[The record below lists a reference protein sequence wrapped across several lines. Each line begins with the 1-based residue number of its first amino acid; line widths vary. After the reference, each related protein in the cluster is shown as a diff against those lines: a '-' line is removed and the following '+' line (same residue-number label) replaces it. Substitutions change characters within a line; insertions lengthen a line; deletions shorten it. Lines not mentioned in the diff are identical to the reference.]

1 MSECIR
7 ILFVDD
13 EVQMLTALSRI
24 FRGNH
29 YETHTANSGEEGINL
44 IKAHSFDVIISD
56 MRMPEMD
63 GAAFLAQTITLAP
76 DSRRILLT
84 GYSDQESTIR
94 AINEGQVHQYLTKP
108 WDNEELKQT
117 VEKEFAAK
125 QKLSNADLNSE
136 EQSRLKQ
143 QVDSVTSELANTRV
157 FADLAKD
164 ELLKQYNT
172 TIKMISNMVSQR
184 ISTPW
189 EMDNNVV
196 SHSVAIAKLIKLDNK
211 NITEIRNAARLYQIG
226 KMVFPDTILGKS
238 LNEMSP
244 DERAL
249 YNNFPST
256 GADMLAPL
264 STLDYAANI
273 IRYQNENMDGSG
285 MPDGLKGKEIPLGS
299 RIIRIVVDF
308 QQLIHGQQFTQSL
321 SFMDALEYMGKY
333 TSIKYDPILLQL
345 YTRFIQRLVKRDNVP
360 QDKLKHADE
369 LEPGLITTRDVITD
383 NGILLVAKGTTLTG
397 NLISK
402 LNLYQ
407 QRSAA
412 QIAVFVKAQEEPK
425 KESTTS

>member
-1 MSECIR
+1 MSDIIR

-13 EVQMLTALSRI
+13 EAQMLTALSRV
-24 FRGNH
+24 FRGKQ
-29 YETHTANSGEEGINL
+29 YDIHTANSGAEGIDL
-44 IKAHSFDVIISD
+44 IKEHSFDVIISD

-63 GAAFLAQTITLAP
+63 GATFLAQTITLSP

-94 AINEGQVHQYLTKP
+94 AINEGQVHQYMTKP
-108 WDNEELKQT
+108 WDNDELKQT

-125 QKLSNADLNSE
+125 QELSQADPNSE
-136 EQSRLKQ
+136 DQSLLKQ
-143 QVDSVTSELANTRV
+143 QVDSVASELANTRV

-196 SHSVAIAKLIKLDNK
+196 SHSVAMAKLIKLDAK

-226 KMVFPDTILGKS
+226 KMVLPDQILSKT
-238 LNEMSP
+238 LNEMAA
-244 DERAL
+244 DERTL
-249 YNNFPST
+249 YDTYPTT

-264 STLDYAANI
+264 STLDFAANI

-299 RIIRIVVDF
+299 RILRIVVDF

-333 TSIKYDPILLQL
+333 VSIKYDPVLLQL
-345 YTRFIQRLVKRDNVP
+345 YTRFIQRLIKRDNVP
-360 QDKLKHADE
+360 QDSLKHVDE
-369 LEPGLITTRDVITD
+369 LEAGLMTTRDVITET
-383 NGILLVAKGTTLTG
+383 GILLVAKGTTLTDT
-397 NLISK
+397 LISK

-412 QIAVFVKAQEEPK
+412 QIAVFVKPQEELET
-425 KESTTS
+425 ESENS

>member
-1 MSECIR
+1 MSDCIR

-13 EVQMLTALSRI
+13 EAQMLTALGRV
-24 FRGNH
+24 FRGKR
-29 YETHTANSGEEGINL
+29 YETHTANSGAEGIDL
-44 IKAHSFDVIISD
+44 IKSHKFDVIISD

-63 GAAFLAQTITLAP
+63 GAAFLAQTITLTP

-94 AINEGQVHQYLTKP
+94 AINEGQVHQYMTKP

-125 QKLSNADLNSE
+125 QELSKSDPNSE
-136 EQSRLKQ
+136 DQSILKQ
-143 QVDSVTSELANTRV
+143 QVESVASELANTRV

-172 TIKMISNMVSQR
+172 TIKMISNMLSQR

-196 SHSVAIAKLIKLDNK
+196 NHSVAMAKLIKLDNK

-226 KMVFPDTILGKS
+226 KMLFPDAILGKT
-238 LNEMSP
+238 LNEMNS
-244 DERAL
+244 DERAM
-249 YNNFPST
+249 YDNFPST

-264 STLDYAANI
+264 STLDFAANI

-299 RIIRIVVDF
+299 RILRIVVDF

-333 TSIKYDPILLQL
+333 ISIKYDPVLLQL
-345 YTRFIQRLVKRDNVP
+345 YTRFIQRLIKRDNVP
-360 QDKLKHADE
+360 QDKLKHVEE
-369 LEPGLITTRDVITD
+369 LEAGLITTRDVITET
-383 NGILLVAKGTTLTG
+383 GILLVAKGTTLTET
-397 NLISK
+397 LISK

-412 QIAVFVKAQEEPK
+412 QIAVFVKPQEEPEE
-425 KESTTS
+425 ESETN